1 MVRAKASHQ
10 CYPGSNPSVDAVRE
24 GLNGVNRQPS
34 NGLIFNRRPSKRLF
48 FTVNRQK
55 CTVILTVKA
64 FQGIANLTIS
74 ADIHG
79 LLAPEESFGLKNHQ
93 PCCQKHSL

>member
-1 MVRAKASHQ
+1 M
-10 CYPGSNPSVDAVRE
+10 
-24 GLNGVNRQPS
+24 GLTVGRQ
-34 NGLIFNRRPSKRLF
+34 KRLF

-79 LLAPEESFGLKNHQ
+79 LLAPEESLRLKNHE
-93 PCCQKHSL
+93 PCCQNTLSEHYKTLQQCYILKYLDILYVKGQGNLQNTIKY